1 MKNLLI
7 AFAHGSLFERA
18 VLALGCLVL
27 SLGVLPAASEARVV
41 EKIVIVV
48 NGEPLTYSDF
58 RKFARLKLG
67 RNLELQELTA
77 GQVSKEVLE
86 EFITEQLIREEVK
99 RMGIRVSEEDVDIY
113 VNNVMQRSNLTTADL
128 LAALQRE
135 GVDMEQYREQVRSQL
150 ERGELIDRNV
160 KKKVHITSE
169 DLERYYKANNGNF
182 ATAEKVH
189 LRHILLVLPYGASSE
204 EEQAVLARIM
214 ELHKEAVNGTS
225 FAQLAREN
233 SEGAGAEDGG
243 DIGWVDR
250 GALLDELG
258 NVAFSLEVGEIS
270 QPVRTSLGYHLVKM
284 EEREDSGAVAFE
296 EVSEDIRKQL
306 YEKALQERFATW
318 LKSDLRQ
325 KHRVEVKLP
334 GYVFKAQKPQE
345 NTVKRLM
352 ASTNATEQAKNDK
365 NFLDYINPLTY
376 IVDQQTVEHEELGAL
391 DDRKVVSVFGA
402 PLFVTEAGDD
412 VDVPLDQ
419 PFGDSGAAVP
429 AEPVENAEPAEK
441 SDGGVLSNL
450 WPF

>member
-1 MKNLLI
+1 MKNHSIPIPPISCVGHLV
-7 AFAHGSLFERA
+7 FAVSC
-18 VLALGCLVL
+18 LALSLVA
-27 SLGVLPAASEARVV
+27 LPRAADARIV
-41 EKIVIVV
+41 EKIVVVV

-58 RKFARLKLG
+58 RKFAKLKLG
-67 RNLELQELTA
+67 RNPDLNELMD
-77 GQVSKEVLE
+77 GQVSKELLE

-99 RMGIRVSEEDVDIY
+99 RMGIRVSEQDVDNYIQ
-113 VNNVMQRSNLTTADL
+113 NVMQRSNLTPADL
-128 LAALQRE
+128 LAALKRE

-150 ERGELIDRNV
+150 ERGELIERNV
-160 KKKVHITSE
+160 KKKVHITTE
-169 DLERYYKANNGNF
+169 DLERYYKANGGNF
-182 ATAEKVH
+182 ATAAKVH
-189 LRHILLVLPYGASSE
+189 LRHILLALPYGASGE

-214 ELHKEAVNGTS
+214 DLRNQALNGAS
-225 FAQLAREN
+225 FAQLAKQN
-233 SEGAGAEDGG
+233 SEGAGAADGG

-258 NVAFSLEVGEIS
+258 KVAFSLKVGEIS
-270 QPVRTSLGYHLVKM
+270 QPVRTSLGYHLVKL
-284 EEREDSGAVAFE
+284 EEREKSGSVAFDQ
-296 EVSEDIRKQL
+296 VSEDIRKEL

-318 LKSDLRQ
+318 LKTDLRQ

-352 ASTNATEQAKNDK
+352 ASTNATEETGKDK
-365 NFLDYINPLTY
+365 SFLDYINPLTY
-376 IVDQQTVEHEELGAL
+376 IVDEKTVPDEDLGAL
-391 DDRKVVSVFGA
+391 SDQKVVSVFGS

-419 PFGDSGAAVP
+419 PFGDNGAAAP
-429 AEPVENAEPAEK
+429 AEDTESSDK